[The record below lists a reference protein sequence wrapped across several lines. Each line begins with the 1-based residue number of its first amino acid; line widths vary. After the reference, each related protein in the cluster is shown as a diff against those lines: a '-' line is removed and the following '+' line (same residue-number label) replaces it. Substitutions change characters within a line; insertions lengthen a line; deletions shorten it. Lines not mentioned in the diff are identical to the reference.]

1 MPAPITNPITTIVF
15 DVGETLVD
23 ETRNWGEWADW
34 MRVPRFT
41 FFAVY
46 GAVIAR
52 GQHHRRVFQ
61 EISPG
66 FDIEAA
72 EREREAA
79 GWRYAFEPADFY
91 ADALPCLTALSA
103 AGFQIGIAGNQPEE
117 AEASL
122 AALGVTADFIASST
136 RWGIE
141 KPSPAFFARVAEAAG
156 RPAEQIAYVG
166 DRLDNDVNPAKAA
179 GMMAVFIRR
188 GPWAY
193 IDDTAHQARGDLTL
207 TTLADL
213 PAAIADYNARMT
225 HNG

>member
-1 MPAPITNPITTIVF
+1 MAAPITTVVF

-34 MRVPRFT
+34 MGVPRFT

-52 GQHHRRVFQ
+52 GWHHRRVFQ
-61 EISPG
+61 EIDPG

-72 EREREAA
+72 ERERQAA
-79 GWRYAFEPADFY
+79 GWRYGFEPGDFY
-91 ADALPCLTALSA
+91 PDALPCLKSLTV
-103 AGFQIGIAGNQPEE
+103 AGFRIGIAGNQPRE
-117 AEASL
+117 AESSL
-122 AALGVTADFIASST
+122 AGLGVTADFIASSAG
-136 RWGIE
+136 WGVE

-156 RPAEQIAYVG
+156 CGAEQIAYVG
-166 DRLDNDVNPAKAA
+166 DRLDNDVTPAQAA
-179 GMMAVFIRR
+179 GMLAVFIRR

-193 IDDTAHQARGDLTL
+193 IDDSSHRPRGDATL

-213 PAAIADYNARMT
+213 PEVIAAHNARIAQ
-225 HNG
+225 NG